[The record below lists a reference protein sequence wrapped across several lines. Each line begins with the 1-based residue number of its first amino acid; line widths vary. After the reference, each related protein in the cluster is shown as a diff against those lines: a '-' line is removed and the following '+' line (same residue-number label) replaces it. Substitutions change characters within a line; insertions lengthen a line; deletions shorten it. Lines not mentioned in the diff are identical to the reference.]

1 MEAELLIRL
10 ASILALGI
18 FAQWIG
24 WRIKLPSILL
34 LLLIG
39 ILAGP
44 VTGFINPSDLLGDL
58 FFPLVSFAVALI
70 LFEGGLTLRFSELGT
85 VGAALRNL
93 VSIGALVTWVVAT
106 LAAYFLLD
114 LPFGIALL
122 LGAILIVSGPT
133 VIQPLLA
140 TVRPIPRLAS
150 LLKWESIIIDPVGA
164 TIAVL
169 VFEVALS
176 GEINNAGFM
185 IFSGIL
191 KTLFVGGLLG
201 LLGAALLVL
210 LLRFFLLPD
219 FLQNPVALTIVLA
232 AFTAS
237 NTLQSESGLLAVTV
251 MGILVTNQPIVSV
264 RHIVEF
270 KENLRVLLLSGL
282 FILLA
287 ARLNLADLQA
297 ELTAAGGLFLA
308 AVFFLGR
315 PLTVFLSTLGTSY
328 NLRERAFLAWMAPR
342 GIVAASVSTLFA
354 FRLSAVGVEGA
365 ERLAPITF
373 LVIITSVI
381 LYGLTAGPVARLLQ
395 VASPAPQGVLI
406 LGAHPWAR
414 KLAAALKANQ
424 VQILLVDTNPHNV
437 HAAEQEGLPVFHGN
451 ILADEFFEDANLEG
465 LGRLIALTA
474 NDEVN
479 SLASIRLSEI
489 FGRANVFHLPVD
501 GEVTHHLRGRTLFS
515 QAATYRALSNRFED
529 GAFIASIPLSDR
541 FSFSDFRTQFGSQ
554 ATPLFVVSG
563 NENRSSLRF
572 FTAEE
577 QITPRSGDV
586 LVSLFNAGVELE
598 PARVQALPPAGIA
611 QRRGTDPYRR

>member
-1 MEAELLIRL
+1 MEADLLVRL
-10 ASILALGI
+10 TGILVLGI
-18 FAQWIG
+18 LAQWIG

-44 VTGFINPSDLLGDL
+44 VTGFINPSNLFGEL

-85 VGAALRNL
+85 VGTALRNL
-93 VSIGALVTWVVAT
+93 VSIGALVTWAVIT
-106 LAAYFLLD
+106 LAAYFLLN
-114 LPFGIALL
+114 LPFGIAML

-150 LLKWESIIIDPVGA
+150 LLKWEGITIDPVGA

-169 VFEVALS
+169 VFEAVQS
-176 GEINNAGFM
+176 GELNNAGSV
-185 IFSGIL
+185 IFVGIL
-191 KTLFVGGLLG
+191 ETLFIGGLLG

-210 LLRFFLLPD
+210 LLRYFLLPD

-232 AFTAS
+232 AFTTS
-237 NTLQSESGLLAVTV
+237 NMLQSESGLLAVTV
-251 MGILVTNQPIVSV
+251 MGILLTNQPFVPV

-287 ARLNLADLQA
+287 ARLNMADLQA

-308 AVFFLGR
+308 AVFFLAR
-315 PLTVFLSTLGTSY
+315 PLTVLISTAGTSF
-328 NLRERAFLAWMAPR
+328 NGRERAFLAWMAPR
-342 GIVAASVSTLFA
+342 GIVAASVSALFA
-354 FRLSAVGVEGA
+354 FQLSELGVEGA
-365 ERLAPITF
+365 ERLVPITF
-373 LVIITSVI
+373 LVIITSVA
-381 LYGLTAGPVARLLQ
+381 LYGLTATPVARLLR

-406 LGAHPWAR
+406 LGAHSWGR
-414 KLAAALKANQ
+414 KLAAALKANRAQ
-424 VQILLVDTNPHNV
+424 VLLVDTNPHNV
-437 HAAEQEGLPVFHGN
+437 HAAEQQGLPVFHSN
-451 ILADEFFEDANLEG
+451 ILADEFFDDVNLEG
-465 LGRLIALTA
+465 LGRMIALTA

-479 SLASIRLSEI
+479 SLASIRLSEV

-515 QAATYRALSNRFED
+515 QAATFRTLTNRFED
-529 GAFIASIPLSDR
+529 GAYIASIPLSDQ
-541 FSFSDFRTQFGSQ
+541 FTYSDFRTQFGNQ
-554 ATPLFVVSG
+554 ATPLFLVSG
-563 NENRSSLRF
+563 TETRVTVRF

-598 PARVQALPPAGIA
+598 PVSAQSMPASE
-611 QRRGTDPYRR
+611 